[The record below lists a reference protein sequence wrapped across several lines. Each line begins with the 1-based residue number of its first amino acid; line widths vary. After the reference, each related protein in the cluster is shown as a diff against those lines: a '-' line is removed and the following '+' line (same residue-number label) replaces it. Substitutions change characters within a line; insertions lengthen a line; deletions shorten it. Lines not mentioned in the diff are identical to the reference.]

1 MTVNPYLIF
10 NGNAREAVE
19 FYGKA
24 FQTEKPQIMT
34 FGDAD
39 NDPNSQ
45 LPEEAKDLVM
55 HANIK
60 VSGSDIMF
68 SDTFPGSPYTVG
80 NNVTLAVVSDDEAYI
95 RSAFSV
101 LQDGGEVMMELQKTF
116 WSPCYGSV
124 KDRFG
129 VEWQFNLDDGTV
141 FQPE

>member
-1 MTVNPYLIF
+1 MTVNAYLIF
-10 NGNAREAVE
+10 NGNTREAVE
-19 FYGKA
+19 FYSKA

-39 NDPNSQ
+39 NDPNSK
-45 LPEEAKDLVM
+45 LPEEAKNLVM

-60 VSGSDIMF
+60 LSGSDIMF
-68 SDTFPGSPYTVG
+68 SDTFPGNPYTVG
-80 NNVTLAVVSDDEAYI
+80 NNITLAIVSDDEAYI
-95 RSAFSV
+95 RSSFSA
-101 LQDGGEVMMELQKTF
+101 LQEGGEVTMELQKTF

-124 KDRFG
+124 RDRFG